1 MNKLLF
7 IFASGLFATS
17 AVYAVNGSAD
27 ATAPT
32 AMSSWGD
39 ITGKDVVYHGTGKST
54 NVMTDTYVSVDKD
67 VSIKKFKVSGSGG
80 HHSNLN
86 LIFDGTELTQT
97 DSTPFDY
104 NNTPKDLNGDEIDD
118 AITSY
123 STGFY
128 YKAKETTVDGNT
140 TYSTG
145 TVNFT
150 NSNVNIDLSTLDS
163 NSNAVQQGDY
173 GRTIYFGKGITANF
187 TTNVQ
192 ISGRNP
198 DLKVSDSLFSVAGE
212 MTVGGILSLTNTN
225 FDVSGTLSTDRIR
238 LYDGANINYDG
249 LIQQEKDDIRADIE
263 AVSGVSTITVG
274 ANSKAFESTRIRVA
288 EGATLNIDTTAY
300 GKKMRLCNATTTING
315 TLNITS
321 NQGNHSVSTY
331 IRNPTI
337 VDGGT
342 LTETGNK
349 TAFML
354 SAYGALLTV
363 KNSGTLR
370 TTNGYLSVASGGII
384 KVEDA
389 GSKIDSEK
397 LVFYAL
403 DTQEK
408 TGEIYLTSST
418 NLVQKSDLYVKNA
431 GYSFELEGKLY
442 LTKCDGVYEFGDV
455 ELLRLSSLR
464 IDLNGASMSMG
475 KLMVLNGNHTG
486 GVTGSLIF
494 EDFANGLVKVGI
506 DESIL
511 NADGTLTSS
520 QDNVFLSIKGYDSNG
535 NLLTGDWSINNGYL
549 WNSALV
555 AVPEPAEWAMI
566 LGALALGFAIYRK
579 RK

>member
-7 IFASGLFATS
+7 VFASGLFATS

-39 ITGKDVVYHGTGKST
+39 ITGTDVIYHGTGKST

-104 NNTPKDLNGDEIDD
+104 NNTPKDLNGDGIND

-150 NSNVNIDLSTLDS
+150 NSNVKIDLYTLDS

-300 GKKMRLCNATTTING
+300 GKKNAFVQCHNDNQWHIEYYIKPRQSQRIN
-315 TLNITS
+315 I
-321 NQGNHSVSTY
+321 H
-331 IRNPTI
+331 
-337 VDGGT
+337 
-342 LTETGNK
+342 
-349 TAFML
+349 
-354 SAYGALLTV
+354 
-363 KNSGTLR
+363 
-370 TTNGYLSVASGGII
+370 
-384 KVEDA
+384 
-389 GSKIDSEK
+389 
-397 LVFYAL
+397 
-403 DTQEK
+403 
-408 TGEIYLTSST
+408 
-418 NLVQKSDLYVKNA
+418 QKP
-431 GYSFELEGKLY
+431 
-442 LTKCDGVYEFGDV
+442 
-455 ELLRLSSLR
+455 
-464 IDLNGASMSMG
+464 
-475 KLMVLNGNHTG
+475 
-486 GVTGSLIF
+486 
-494 EDFANGLVKVGI
+494 
-506 DESIL
+506 
-511 NADGTLTSS
+511 
-520 QDNVFLSIKGYDSNG
+520 
-535 NLLTGDWSINNGYL
+535 NN
-549 WNSALV
+549 
-555 AVPEPAEWAMI
+555 
-566 LGALALGFAIYRK
+566 R
-579 RK
+579 